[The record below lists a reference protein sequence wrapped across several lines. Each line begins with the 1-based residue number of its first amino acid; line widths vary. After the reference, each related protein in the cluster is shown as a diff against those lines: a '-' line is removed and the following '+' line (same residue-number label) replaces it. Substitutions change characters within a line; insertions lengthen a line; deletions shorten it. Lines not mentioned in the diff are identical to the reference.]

1 MADRIACLR
10 NGKLVVLEDGR
21 EPAELES
28 PYAEQ
33 IGARE
38 RAMVR
43 KNAWKTQGR
52 GAAFMG
58 GGRSALWGGGAE
70 PELPPA
76 RVVGV
81 TRGRVTGELC
91 YAITTGVV
99 SGVFAQ
105 KPGTRDEQRLF
116 HNADVQIRE
125 VDLSFAD
132 EAFTCTVDGKGGTSA
147 IGILADDGKGVRTVT
162 EGDVL
167 DRGPRWMPGGV
178 GEIVYASAGVGRTQ
192 SGAWAG
198 LSPFSLH
205 RLRLNDGTVEVLV
218 SDAKYDYVAPV
229 PVSEALIYAIRRAY
243 RTAQP
248 KASAL
253 GVLGDLLRAPFRL
266 LYALFQYLSFFSAR
280 YTGKSLLTRGTQQ
293 QKAADAERMLVWGNL
308 VEVSQDA
315 DDAAHASETGRE
327 TRGYEL
333 VRITPK
339 STELVT
345 HGVIA
350 FDVAPNGDIVF
361 SNGKALFRIAPSKGS
376 TPKKLAD
383 LERVEQIVIC

>member
-1 MADRIACLR
+1 MADSVACLV
-10 NGKLVVLEDGR
+10 NGKVLVVEEGH
-21 EPAELES
+21 EPAPLES

-38 RAMVR
+38 RAMTR

-58 GGRSALWGGGAE
+58 GGRAALWGDGAE
-70 PELPPA
+70 QDAPPA

-81 TRGRVTGELC
+81 TRGRVSGELC
-91 YAITTGVV
+91 YAISTGVV

-125 VDLSFAD
+125 LDLSFAD

-147 IGILADDGKGVRTVT
+147 IGVLADDGKGVRTVT

-167 DRGPRWMPGGV
+167 DRGPRWVPGGV
-178 GEIVYASAGVGRTQ
+178 GEIVYASAGIGRTQ

-198 LSPFSLH
+198 RSPFSLH
-205 RLRLNDGTVEVLV
+205 RLRMNDGTVEVLV

-229 PVSEALIYAIRRAY
+229 AVSSSTIYAIRRAY
-243 RTAQP
+243 EDAKP
-248 KASAL
+248 KTS
-253 GVLGDLLRAPFRL
+253 VLGAIVDLLLAPFRL
-266 LYALFQYLSFFSAR
+266 LFALFQYLSFFSAR
-280 YTGKSLLTRGTQQ
+280 YTGKPLITRGNAQ

-308 VEVSQDA
+308 VEVARDA
-315 DDAAHASETGRE
+315 DDAAHDDGRAA
-327 TRGYEL
+327 RGYEL
-333 VRITPK
+333 VRVTPK
-339 STELVT
+339 SSEVVAQ
-345 HGVIA
+345 GVIA
-350 FDVAPNGDIVF
+350 FDIAPNGDIVY
-361 SNGKALFRIAPSKGS
+361 SSGRALYRVAPTKGA
-376 TPKKLAD
+376 KRQLLAKTQ
-383 LERVEQIVIC
+383 LVEQVVVC